1 MSRKRRPSTIRRI
14 LKWGLKILFVL
25 WLLTLVQVFLLRF
38 INPPFTAVMVWAW
51 VQDRDSISNF
61 RLRNSW
67 RSLKEIS
74 PHMRKA
80 VLAGEDQRFL
90 SHHGFDFIEMNEAIK
105 DMALRKGFRGA
116 STITM
121 QVARTVFLWP
131 ERSWLRKGAEAYYT
145 LAIEIFWT
153 KERILE
159 IYLNTVDWGPGLM
172 GIEAASRKYFHTS
185 SWRISLSQAAA
196 LAAILPS
203 PHRWSPTKPNARVLL
218 RKKRILKDMKKM
230 PLVS

>member
-1 MSRKRRPSTIRRI
+1 MSRKKRPSAIRRV
-14 LKWGLKILFVL
+14 LKSGLKILFVL

-38 INPPFTAVMVWAW
+38 INPPVTVGMFWTW
-51 VQDRDSISNF
+51 VQNRGSTSNW

-74 PHMRKA
+74 PNLRKA

-90 SHHGFDFIEMNEAIK
+90 SHHGFDFTEMNEAIK

-131 ERSWLRKGAEAYYT
+131 ERTWLRKGAEAYYT
-145 LAIEIFWT
+145 LVIEIFWT

-159 IYLNTVDWGPGLM
+159 IYLNTVDWGAGLM
-172 GIEAASRKYFHTS
+172 GVEAASIKYFHKPCLHLS
-185 SWRISLSQAAA
+185 PSQAAA

-203 PHRWSPTKPNARVLL
+203 PHRWSPTKPNSRVLE
-218 RKKRILKDMKKM
+218 RKRRILKDMKKM
-230 PLVS
+230 PLL

>member
-1 MSRKRRPSTIRRI
+1 MGMFWT
-14 LKWGLKILFVL
+14 
-25 WLLTLVQVFLLRF
+25 
-38 INPPFTAVMVWAW
+38 W
-51 VQDRDSISNF
+51 VQNRDSTTNWRI
-61 RLRNSW
+61 RNSW

-74 PHMRKA
+74 PHLRKA

-90 SHHGFDFIEMNEAIK
+90 SHHGFDFTEMNEAIK

-131 ERSWLRKGAEAYYT
+131 ERTWLRKGAEAYYT
-145 LAIEIFWT
+145 LVIEIFWT

-159 IYLNTVDWGPGLM
+159 IYLNTVDWGEGLM
-172 GIEAASRKYFHTS
+172 GVEAASREYFHTPCLHLS
-185 SWRISLSQAAA
+185 PSQAAA

-203 PHRWSPTKPNARVLL
+203 PHRWSPTKPNSRVLE
-218 RKKRILKDMKKM
+218 RKRRILKDIKKM
-230 PLVS
+230 PLV

>member
-1 MSRKRRPSTIRRI
+1 LSRKKRPSAIRRV

-38 INPPFTAVMVWAW
+38 INPPFTVGMFWTW
-51 VQDRDSISNF
+51 VQNRGSTSNW
-61 RLRNSW
+61 RIRNSW

-74 PHMRKA
+74 PHLRKA

-90 SHHGFDFIEMNEAIK
+90 SHHGFDFTEMNEAIK

-131 ERSWLRKGAEAYYT
+131 ERTWLRKGAEAYYT
-145 LAIEIFWT
+145 LIIEIFWT

-159 IYLNTVDWGPGLM
+159 IYLNTVDWGAGLM
-172 GIEAASRKYFHTS
+172 GVEAASRKYFHTPCLHLS
-185 SWRISLSQAAA
+185 PSQAAA

-203 PHRWSPTKPNARVLL
+203 PHQWSPTKPNSRVLE
-218 RKKRILKDMKKM
+218 RKRRILKDMKKM
-230 PLVS
+230 PLL